1 MRTQI
6 ISGLV
11 AAAVLTVPAA
21 YAYDDDEDYTD
32 GGTTAYAEVLSA
44 RPLTHLVDVTVP
56 REECWNQEVRHEVHE
71 HPYTTGQTILG
82 GVIGAAIGHEIG
94 RGRGRDAATI
104 AGGLIG
110 ASVGANHAARSGD
123 SYERVSNE
131 RRCRTVE
138 ETHTEERTDGY
149 DVTYRYGGEVYHT
162 RMPYDPGRRLRVQ
175 VNVSP
180 IEG

>member
-1 MRTQI
+1 MRNTMI
-6 ISGLV
+6 PGLV
-11 AAAVLTVPAA
+11 AVTVLAVPVAQA
-21 YAYDDDEDYTD
+21 HDDDDYD
-32 GGTTAYAEVLSA
+32 GYGTTAYAEVLRA
-44 RPLTHLVDVTVP
+44 EPVTHLVEVTTP
-56 REECWNQEVRHEVHE
+56 RQECWNEEVRHVVHE

-123 SYERVSNE
+123 SYERVGTE

-138 ETHTEERTDGY
+138 ERHTEERTDGY
-149 DVTYRYGGEVYHT
+149 DVTYRYGGETYHT

-180 IEG
+180 AEG